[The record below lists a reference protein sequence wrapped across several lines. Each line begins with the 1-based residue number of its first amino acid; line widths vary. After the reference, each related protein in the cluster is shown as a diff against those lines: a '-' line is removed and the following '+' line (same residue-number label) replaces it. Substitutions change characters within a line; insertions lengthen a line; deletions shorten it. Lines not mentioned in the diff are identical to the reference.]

1 MEAIGCQLD
10 ATAIVKEPRYNKS
23 MPETLTIESLKEHI
37 AFWEKRGQINDDTE
51 VIIGKQGTSSL
62 IDGPQ
67 VQKKVTD
74 TDIQVVRSKVK
85 LPDKIA
91 FTLVHK

>member
-1 MEAIGCQLD
+1 MEGIGCQLD
-10 ATAIVKEPRYNKS
+10 TTAVIKEPCYNKS
-23 MPETLTIESLKEHI
+23 MQPPLTIKDLKKHI
-37 AFWEKRGQINDDTE
+37 DFWEKRGQINDSTE

-62 IDGPQ
+62 IDGPEA
-67 VQKKVTD
+67 QKKVTD

>member
-1 MEAIGCQLD
+1 MQQ
-10 ATAIVKEPRYNKS
+10 P
-23 MPETLTIESLKEHI
+23 LTIKDLKKHI
-37 AFWEKRGQINDDTE
+37 AFWEKRGQIDDETE

-62 IDGPQ
+62 IDGPE

-91 FTLVHK
+91 FTLVHQ

>member
-1 MEAIGCQLD
+1 
-10 ATAIVKEPRYNKS
+10 
-23 MPETLTIESLKEHI
+23 MPKPLTIKDLKNHI
-37 AFWEKRGQINDDTE
+37 DFWEKRGQINDNTE

-62 IDGPQ
+62 IDGPE

-74 TDIQVVRSKVK
+74 TDIQVVRSKFT
-85 LPDKIA
+85 PDDKIA